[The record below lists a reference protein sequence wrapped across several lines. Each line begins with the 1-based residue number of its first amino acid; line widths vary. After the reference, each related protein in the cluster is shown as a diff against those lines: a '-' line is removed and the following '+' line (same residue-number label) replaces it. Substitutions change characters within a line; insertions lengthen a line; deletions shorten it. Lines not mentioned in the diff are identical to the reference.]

1 MQEKKSIA
9 QSKQSKVDR
18 EEKNASCTYNNI
30 DNMFMSQTKAFKH
43 NELMIE
49 KKKNKHIVVS
59 LHFAAGDLRLRA
71 CRRNFFARM
80 KITSVGKK

>member
-1 MQEKKSIA
+1 
-9 QSKQSKVDR
+9 
-18 EEKNASCTYNNI
+18 
-30 DNMFMSQTKAFKH
+30 MFMSQTKAFKH

-59 LHFAAGDLRLRA
+59 LHFVAGDLRLRA